1 MPTDARPKPRN
12 EPVDLKTDR
21 VSMIAR
27 VFLLVLATGF
37 AVLRSVGENWAFG
50 FLDGLPPSCPF
61 RILTGFP
68 CAFCG
73 MTHAFLHA
81 VFFDW
86 QGAYQANALSIP
98 LIGGGLVLS
107 VLLSLGVPLRV
118 SPRFRAKL
126 VWVLLWVLVVYA
138 ILRTVSSS

>member
-1 MPTDARPKPRN
+1 MLTAESPKRRN
-12 EPVDLKTDR
+12 EPWFVKAFR
-21 VSMIAR
+21 AKIAAR
-27 VFLLVLATGF
+27 LFLLSVGAGF